1 MAMDDAEI
9 IRRVT
14 AGEVDLFETLVN
26 RYRVHVARIVS
37 RHVPRDRVDEL
48 CQDTFIR
55 AYRSLGTVKK
65 GVRFKSWIS
74 SIATRSCYDHWRRV
88 YRNRE
93 ILESEMTPECEER
106 VAEAFSTASQEK
118 YREERTRN
126 EARELLQAL
135 LNTLSPEDRMVLE
148 LVHLEGL
155 SGREAAE
162 LLGWS
167 VANVKIRAFRA
178 RSKLKKALEAEGM

>member
-48 CQDTFIR
+48 CQDAFIR

-65 GVRFKSWIS
+65 GVGSKAGS
-74 SIATRSCYDHWRRV
+74 
-88 YRNRE
+88 
-93 ILESEMTPECEER
+93 P
-106 VAEAFSTASQEK
+106 
-118 YREERTRN
+118 
-126 EARELLQAL
+126 
-135 LNTLSPEDRMVLE
+135 LSPR
-148 LVHLEGL
+148 G
-155 SGREAAE
+155 AATITGAGCTE
-162 LLGWS
+162 T
-167 VANVKIRAFRA
+167 A
-178 RSKLKKALEAEGM
+178 RFLRVR